1 MRIPYVAPLAPY
13 ERTQVVRM
21 SVPVTALIAAGF
33 EVHARDIGAAVR
45 ADVLIGQ
52 DGRAMFATGFGQMR
66 GFGHGRA
73 DGVEINNRLG
83 PALADE
89 VDIERHQAR
98 SRRKLIST
106 AGAECVM
113 APAEMKSAPVSA

>member
-52 DGRAMFATGFGQMR
+52 DGRAYA
-66 GFGHGRA
+66 
-73 DGVEINNRLG
+73 I
-83 PALADE
+83 
-89 VDIERHQAR
+89 
-98 SRRKLIST
+98 RRVPRFNSK
-106 AGAECVM
+106 
-113 APAEMKSAPVSA
+113 P